1 MPTALTADVNG
12 DGAVNILDLTMMA
25 ANFGR
30 TGPTPWLAPGEP
42 QPMHIEIRCIMG
54 SVQLQ
59 GRYNHSGASILVT
72 EADGTLV
79 AETLTDAAGNF
90 EVQGL
95 LQGPYEVWAKMACYL
110 DATVSDVGVAAG
122 GECTN
127 IGATKLLG
135 GDVVPDGVID
145 IFDVSYI
152 ASRFGSTDPT
162 ATL

>member
-1 MPTALTADVNG
+1 VNG
-12 DGAVNILDLTMMA
+12 DGLVNILDLTMMA

-30 TGPTPWLAPGEP
+30 TGPTPWLPPGEP
-42 QPMHIEIRCIMG
+42 QPRHIEIGCITG

-95 LQGPYEVWAKMACYL
+95 LQGTYEVWAKMACYL
-110 DATVSDVGVAAG
+110 DATVSGVGVAAG

-135 GDVVPDGVID
+135 GDVVSDGVID

-152 ASRFGSTDPT
+152 ASRFGSTEPT

>member
-1 MPTALTADVNG
+1 MND
-12 DGAVNILDLTMMA
+12 
-25 ANFGR
+25 
-30 TGPTPWLAPGEP
+30 PGEP
-42 QPMHIEIRCIMG
+42 RPRHIEIRCITG
-54 SVQLQ
+54 FVQLQ
-59 GRYNHSGASILVT
+59 GRYNHSGASILIT
-72 EADGTLV
+72 KADGTLV

-152 ASRFGSTDPT
+152 ASRFGSTEPT